1 MTSAQDKL
9 LPMTLEASVMI
20 RLLQL
25 RQSPVYPVDLLNE
38 TIPCTWC
45 PKGGTCSMCKGT
57 GRATR
62 AENAGR
68 LIAERAD
75 IMLFG
80 GGQKG
85 QAAEV
90 FNALAEMVSYMAF
103 LPGGITTFGMHF
115 EATWPDSGNMPAA
128 VLPPVVSKGLPDI
141 VDFLLDRKQGTEE
154 PDAAR
159 ASVGRV

>member
-1 MTSAQDKL
+1 
-9 LPMTLEASVMI
+9 
-20 RLLQL
+20 
-25 RQSPVYPVDLLNE
+25 
-38 TIPCTWC
+38 
-45 PKGGTCSMCKGT
+45 MCKGT
-57 GRATR
+57 GQTTR

-80 GGQKG
+80 GGKKG

-115 EATWPDSGNMPAA
+115 EAKWPDSGNIPAA
-128 VLPPVVSKGLPDI
+128 VLPPVESKGLPDI
-141 VDFLLDRKQGTEE
+141 VDFLLDPNRGTDE
-154 PDAAR
+154 PVPER
-159 ASVGRV
+159 